1 MEGTMYDPS
10 SRMSRRPGSARLV
23 RRLPMLLLVVVGT
36 WWLLI
41 AGIVAAAMPS
51 RAASSPKIE
60 HGVAPGQLAS
70 VYLPGLSWLPVPVDR
85 EAFDEAERG
94 FRETDQEAIDHAFDA
109 YEWIRIASGQ
119 WVRVV
124 AADDRA
130 ILVELLDGS
139 YAGRRAWVKARH
151 LVQ

>member
-1 MEGTMYDPS
+1 MYDPS
-10 SRMSRRPGSARLV
+10 SRRSGRPGSARLI
-23 RRLPMLLLVVVGT
+23 RRLPVLLLVVVAT

-51 RAASSPKIE
+51 RAASAPKVE
-60 HGVAPGQLAS
+60 YRVAPGQLAN

-85 EAFDEAERG
+85 QAFDEAERG
-94 FRETDQEAIDHAFDA
+94 FRESDEAAIDRAFDD
-109 YEWIRIASGQ
+109 YEWIRIGHGQ

-124 AADDRA
+124 AVDDRA
-130 ILVELLDGS
+130 VLAELVEGA